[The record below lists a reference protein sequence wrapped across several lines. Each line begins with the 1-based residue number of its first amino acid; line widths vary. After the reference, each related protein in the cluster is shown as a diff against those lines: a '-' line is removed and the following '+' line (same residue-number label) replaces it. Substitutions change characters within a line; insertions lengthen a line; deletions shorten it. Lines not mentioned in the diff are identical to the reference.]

1 VSARKKVLFVVPS
14 LSGGG
19 AERVMATLLKH
30 LDRARFEPLLALTAQ
45 KGTLPFIPE
54 DVLVFDLKCLHTRR
68 AVFKLASLVRRRRP
82 DVVFSTLGYLNL
94 LIMLIRFLMPKATA
108 FIARETNIPSINIH
122 QTPYPRLF
130 SFLYRALYPKFD
142 CVVCQSQ
149 DMKNDLVDHFRLPLE
164 KTAIINN
171 PVDVAWIK
179 ERSRE
184 GGRPLPPGAV
194 NLLAAGKLMHQKGF
208 DLLLQ
213 AFAKINNPGFHLTIL
228 GQGKEET
235 NLKNLAE
242 QLGIKEQVTFA
253 GFLDNP
259 YPAMAQADVFV
270 LSSRFE
276 GFPNVVLEACACGAP
291 VAAFDCPGDVREII
305 TPGVN
310 GLLAAPED
318 AGSLAEKIEQC
329 ASASWDKEKIVRS
342 VSGRFG
348 AAQITKQYEALFES
362 IA

>member
-30 LDRARFEPLLALTAQ
+30 LDRARFEPLLALAAQ
-45 KGTLPFIPE
+45 KGTLPYVPE
-54 DVLVFDLKCLHTRR
+54 DVPLFDLKCSKARR
-68 AVFKLASLVRRRRP
+68 AVLKLTGLVRRHRP

-94 LIMLIRFLMPKATA
+94 LIMLARFLMPGKTA
-108 FIARETNIPSINIH
+108 FIARETNIPSINLL
-122 QTPYPRLF
+122 QSPYPRLF
-130 SFLYRALYPKFD
+130 YFLYRKLYPKFD
-142 CVVCQSQ
+142 LLVCQSK
-149 DMKNDLVDHFRLPLE
+149 DMETDLVHHFNIRPE

-171 PVDVAWIK
+171 PVDVAWVR
-179 ERSRE
+179 EQSRE
-184 GGRPLPPGAV
+184 GGSPIKPGAV
-194 NLLAAGKLMHQKGF
+194 NLLAAGKLMRQKGF

-213 AFAKINNPGFHLTIL
+213 AFAKLENPGFHLTIM
-228 GQGKEET
+228 GRGKEEMS
-235 NLKNLAE
+235 LKDLAE
-242 QLGIKEQVTFA
+242 KLGIKDRVTFA

-276 GFPNVVLEACACGAP
+276 GFPNVVLEACACGTP

-305 TPGVN
+305 ASGVN

-318 AGSLAEKIEQC
+318 VGALAEKINQC
-329 ASASWDKEKIVRS
+329 VSLSWDKQKIIHS
-342 VSGRFG
+342 VSERFG
-348 AAQITKQYEALFES
+348 ATHITNQYESLFES
-362 IA
+362 IG